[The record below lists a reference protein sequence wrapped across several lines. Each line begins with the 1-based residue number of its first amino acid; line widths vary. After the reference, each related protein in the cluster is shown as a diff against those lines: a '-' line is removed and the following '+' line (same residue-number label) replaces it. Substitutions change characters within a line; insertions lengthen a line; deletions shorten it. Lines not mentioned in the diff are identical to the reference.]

1 MMEKR
6 KKFEEIRE
14 YALQISQKTGEADVA
29 SDADDIAD
37 ICDNA
42 LAMPTLNCERFRTW
56 DDAKAAYWREQGD
69 PCDWR
74 RLGAWLFSQMDLGV
88 QGGQGCLS

>member
-1 MMEKR
+1 MMEMR

-42 LAMPTLNCERFRTW
+42 LALPALNCDRFRTW
-56 DDAKAAYWREQGD
+56 EDAKAAYWREQGD

-74 RLGAWLFSQMDLGV
+74 RVTFRQDDRDRGAPV
-88 QGGQGCLS
+88 

>member
-56 DDAKAAYWREQGD
+56 DTADSSPSSANAATI
-69 PCDWR
+69 
-74 RLGAWLFSQMDLGV
+74 RLRISRLPPTS
-88 QGGQGCLS
+88 